1 MISAVIAL
9 GLLSFALLALVKLLH
24 DEVQELN
31 KALLR
36 AERPEIAAIA
46 APKKPAAGDD
56 EPLPPV
62 TPIFR

>member
-1 MISAVIAL
+1 MISAVIAF
-9 GLLSFALLALVKLLH
+9 GLLSFALLALVKMMH
-24 DEVQELN
+24 DEIQELN

-46 APKKPAAGDD
+46 APKQPAADD
-56 EPLPPV
+56 GEPLPPV